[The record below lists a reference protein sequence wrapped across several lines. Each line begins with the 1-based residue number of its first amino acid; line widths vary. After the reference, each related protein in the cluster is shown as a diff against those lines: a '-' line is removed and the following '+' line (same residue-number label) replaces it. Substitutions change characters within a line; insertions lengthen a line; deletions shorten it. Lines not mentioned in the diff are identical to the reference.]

1 MRFGGKKIQPDCIFF
16 FAAESTFYEGVLI
29 MAVSSALKLPTLNQ
43 LITLAIALVI
53 LFLLIGFAP
62 ENVKKFFRV

>member
-1 MRFGGKKIQPDCIFF
+1 
-16 FAAESTFYEGVLI
+16 
-29 MAVSSALKLPTLNQ
+29 MAVAASLKLPSLNQ

-53 LFLLIGFAP
+53 LFLILGFAP

>member
-1 MRFGGKKIQPDCIFF
+1 MLDRIFYLLPGQDF
-16 FAAESTFYEGVLI
+16 LKGVLI
-29 MAVSSALKLPTLNQ
+29 MAMTALKVPTLNQ

-53 LFLLIGFAP
+53 LFLILGFAP

>member
-1 MRFGGKKIQPDCIFF
+1 
-16 FAAESTFYEGVLI
+16 
-29 MAVSSALKLPTLNQ
+29 MAVTTAFKLPTLNQ

-53 LFLLIGFAP
+53 LFLVLGFAP

>member
-1 MRFGGKKIQPDCIFF
+1 MIAFF
-16 FAAESTFYEGVLI
+16 YLLLDQDFLKGVLI
-29 MAVSSALKLPTLNQ
+29 MAMTALKVPTLNQ

-53 LFLLIGFAP
+53 LFLILGFAP

>member
-1 MRFGGKKIQPDCIFF
+1 MIAFSYLLLDQDFLK
-16 FAAESTFYEGVLI
+16 GVLI
-29 MAVSSALKLPTLNQ
+29 MAMTALKVPTLNQ

-53 LFLLIGFAP
+53 LFLILGFAP

>member
-1 MRFGGKKIQPDCIFF
+1 LIAFF
-16 FAAESTFYEGVLI
+16 YLLPGQDFLKGVLS
-29 MAVSSALKLPTLNQ
+29 MAISALKVPTLNQ

-53 LFLLIGFAP
+53 LFLILGFAP

>member
-1 MRFGGKKIQPDCIFF
+1 M
-16 FAAESTFYEGVLI
+16 AAF
-29 MAVSSALKLPTLNQ
+29 KLPTFNQ

-53 LFLLIGFAP
+53 LFLIVGFAP